1 MYYSNNF
8 KLVYLI
14 KKGKRLKL
22 WVICQLC
29 IPCQTNWRKWPTGQ
43 FSCSSLSLTT
53 GWIMTPHLVRALY
66 KSRFVDTWLG
76 GDLSLLNQLKSN
88 WFWHTNNPKYK
99 KTRVYRVAV
108 SKIWMYGNKT
118 EIQFQWKLDAV
129 LWGGAHHQII
139 ISISTSLYNC
149 LIIPALWVNFIL
161 FTTYIVIFKPL
172 KKKWHLFHHFKRTG
186 NLKSYDFENISIF
199 PRREPLIAD
208 NLPWMEAKRGSW
220 RPNWIF
226 DQLFSQ
232 N

>member
-14 KKGKRLKL
+14 KKGKRSKL
-22 WVICQLC
+22 RVICQLC

-53 GWIMTPHLVRALY
+53 GWLMTPHLVRALY
-66 KSRFVDTWLG
+66 KSCFVDTWLG

-129 LWGGAHHQII
+129 SWGRAHHQII

-161 FTTYIVIFKPL
+161 FTTYIVVLKPL
-172 KKKWHLFHHFKRTG
+172 QK
-186 NLKSYDFENISIF
+186 
-199 PRREPLIAD
+199 
-208 NLPWMEAKRGSW
+208 
-220 RPNWIF
+220 
-226 DQLFSQ
+226 
-232 N
+232 

>member
-8 KLVYLI
+8 KLDYLI

-76 GDLSLLNQLKSN
+76 ADLSLLNQLKSN

-99 KTRVYRVAV
+99 KARVYRVAV
-108 SKIWMYGNKT
+108 SKNGCMEIKLKSNSNESLMQFYG
-118 EIQFQWKLDAV
+118 E
-129 LWGGAHHQII
+129 G
-139 ISISTSLYNC
+139 
-149 LIIPALWVNFIL
+149 LIIKLL
-161 FTTYIVIFKPL
+161 FPFQLLST
-172 KKKWHLFHHFKRTG
+172 
-186 NLKSYDFENISIF
+186 
-199 PRREPLIAD
+199 IA
-208 NLPWMEAKRGSW
+208 S
-220 RPNWIF
+220 
-226 DQLFSQ
+226 
-232 N
+232 